1 MQELFERAQKLRD
14 NGKIEDAISLY
25 HLVTGDKTDPVLAA
39 KATHM
44 IGVAYYQNEQYDLAE
59 EAFQHAQQA
68 FEEQGLDEYSGFI
81 LRDRG
86 LVARNEKRF
95 DDAESL
101 LKESVQRLH
110 ESGNQGHEA
119 MSLVKLGTVQSEKG
133 SFDEAIQTIQQGIE
147 ILKETPETFFLSTAY
162 FDLAKIFRLNGM
174 NDKSR
179 EAADKSLEVLN
190 SFSDDE
196 QFQSR
201 RKDIEHFLLE
211 IATHASQ

>member
-59 EAFQHAQQA
+59 EALQHAQEA

-86 LVARNEKRF
+86 LVARNERRF
-95 DDAESL
+95 DEAESL
-101 LKESVQRLH
+101 LKESIQKLH
-110 ESGNQGHEA
+110 ATGSKGHEA
-119 MSLVKLGTVQSEKG
+119 MSLVKLGTVLSENG
-133 SFDEAIQTIQQGIE
+133 NFDEAIQTIQQGIE
-147 ILKETPETFFLSTAY
+147 MLKETPETFFLSTAY
-162 FDLAKIFRLNGM
+162 FDLAKVFKSKGM
-174 NDKSR
+174 NDKARDLANS
-179 EAADKSLEVLN
+179 SLQTLN
-190 SFSDDE
+190 SFSNE
-196 QFQSR
+196 TQFTKR
-201 RKDIEHFLLE
+201 RNDIKSFLQ
-211 IATHASQ
+211 I

>member
-59 EAFQHAQQA
+59 KALQHAQEA
-68 FEEQGLDEYSGFI
+68 FEEQGLDEYIGFV

-86 LVARNEKRF
+86 LVARNGKRF

-101 LKESVQRLH
+101 LKESIQKLH
-110 ESGNQGHEA
+110 ATGSKGHEA
-119 MSLVKLGTVQSEKG
+119 MSLVKLGTVLSEDG
-133 SFDEAIQTIQQGIE
+133 NFDEAIQTIQQGIE
-147 ILKETPETFFLSTAY
+147 ILKETSEKFFLSTAY
-162 FDLAKIFRLNGM
+162 FDLAKVFKSKGM
-174 NDKSR
+174 HS
-179 EAADKSLEVLN
+179 EAKDEVNESLEILN
-190 SFSDDE
+190 SFSDDQ

-201 RKDIEHFLLE
+201 RKDIEQFLLE